1 MEASGRNHRQ
11 SAADRPAAEAAEQ
24 LKSIAVGCHRLP
36 FGAHCKEWVD
46 RNECQLTPAVGDSF
60 DHLICGRPSSPPRET
75 TQPANIPREVGGSSR
90 RRPAIAGRR
99 RKKACF
105 LRAGGGLECS
115 DLYRPRY
122 SPRAASVTTQ
132 GFTRLLDVR
141 AASPSPH
148 DLVR

>member
-1 MEASGRNHRQ
+1 MEASGRNQ
-11 SAADRPAAEAAEQ
+11 WESAADRPAAEAAEQ

-75 TQPANIPREVGGSSR
+75 THPAHIPGRSAEAPAGGRLS
-90 RRPAIAGRR
+90 PEGDG
-99 RKKACF
+99 KKACF
-105 LRAGGGLECS
+105 LRAGDG
-115 DLYRPRY
+115 PRVLR
-122 SPRAASVTTQ
+122 SLPTEILPRAASVTTQ